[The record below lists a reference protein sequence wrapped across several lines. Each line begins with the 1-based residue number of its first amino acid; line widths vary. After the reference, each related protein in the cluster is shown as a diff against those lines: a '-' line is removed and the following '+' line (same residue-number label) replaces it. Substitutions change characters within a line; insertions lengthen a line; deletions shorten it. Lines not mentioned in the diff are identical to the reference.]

1 MSALLTVQLLEWLAS
16 RPRSYDEA
24 IDAWRS
30 NCPRLAVWDDA
41 LTEGLIRI
49 APNGREGTRVDVTPL
64 GAALLESR

>member
-1 MSALLTVQLLEWLAS
+1 VTDLLVRQLLEWIAS

-41 LTEGLIRI
+41 LSEGLIQVVR
-49 APNGREGTRVDVTPL
+49 NGREGSQVALTSR
-64 GAALLESR
+64 GAALLNRT